1 MTDLPKLLL
10 KAPRI
15 FYALAVLYAVFDVV
29 EPLMEMNQ
37 NLYSGFPTGNDDMM
51 RFAYFRLV
59 ANAIYKS
66 LFLFGFGVLADLLI
80 AIWRNTRPRGAVED
94 AE

>member
-1 MTDLPKLLL
+1 MTRLPRLLQ

-15 FYALAVLYAVFDVV
+15 FYALAVLFAVYDVI

-37 NLYSGFPTGNDDMM
+37 NLYFGGESDFM
-51 RFAYFRLV
+51 RFAYVRLV

-80 AIWRNTRPRGAVED
+80 VIWHNTRIRN
-94 AE
+94 AEES

>member
-1 MTDLPKLLL
+1 VTAVPRLLL

-15 FYALAVLYAVFDVV
+15 FYALAVLFAVFDII

-37 NLYSGFPTGNDDMM
+37 NLYSSLPTGNDDMM
-51 RFAYFRLV
+51 RFAYVRLV

-80 AIWRNTRPRGAVED
+80 AIWRNTPPRAAAED